1 MIWYILASF
10 FPCILVVLFSVLTRS
25 KWVGT
30 ILTLIL
36 IGNKI
41 EKVKYTYRLIM
52 NPTAIKMPKGL
63 AVEAQE
69 KWIRKLYHKK
79 SRAPDSQNQIEQDR

>member
-1 MIWYILASF
+1 MNDLVYTCIF

-36 IGNKI
+36 IGTSI
-41 EKVKYTYRLIM
+41 EKGFFMM
-52 NPTAIKMPKGL
+52 NGL
-63 AVEAQE
+63 F
-69 KWIRKLYHKK
+69 L
-79 SRAPDSQNQIEQDR
+79 